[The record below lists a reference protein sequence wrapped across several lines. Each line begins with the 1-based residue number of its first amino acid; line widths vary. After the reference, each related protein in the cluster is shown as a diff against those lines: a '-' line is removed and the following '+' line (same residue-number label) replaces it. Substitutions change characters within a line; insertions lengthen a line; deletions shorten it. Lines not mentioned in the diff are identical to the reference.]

1 MSKREPKAYRQKR
14 IYEIVRERGHVTCS
28 CLASELHVTERTIRS
43 DIEELSCEYPIE
55 TVSGNGGGIRLQE
68 GFTLL
73 KLAHS
78 PKEIAVLNKYKQ
90 FADCPED
97 LAIFESMIRKCIF

>member
-1 MSKREPKAYRQKR
+1 MSKREPKDYRQKR
-14 IYEIVRERGHVTCS
+14 IYEIVRQRGHVTCS
-28 CLASELHVTERTIRS
+28 YLAGELHVTERTIRS
-43 DIEELSCEYPIE
+43 DIEELSCVYPIE

-68 GFTLL
+68 GFTPL